1 MARTSLKSRPFDETT
16 NHSES
21 NTRNGEGGEEMLQ
34 IEFKS
39 VSKGFVRKGQ
49 RTDVLRN
56 VNLVCESGKFTTLVG
71 PSGCGKT
78 TMLNLA
84 AGLVQPDEGNIMVGD
99 RQVRGPGPDRGVVF
113 QQYALFPWLTVS
125 ENIEFGLR
133 CKGTPR
139 GVRAAIIQHYLELVG
154 LAKVANALP
163 KELSG
168 GMKQRCA
175 LARALAVGPEVLLL
189 DEPFGALDAITRE
202 RLQQEL
208 LRISQT
214 EGCTV
219 LFVTHDVD
227 EAVFLS
233 DRVVTFDSVI
243 NGIRATTNIPLTYPR
258 MADIRLS
265 EEFLEL
271 KRSIWSFMNSA
282 LKESDGAGTRL
293 SSKKSPR
300 NVS

>member
-1 MARTSLKSRPFDETT
+1 M
-16 NHSES
+16 
-21 NTRNGEGGEEMLQ
+21 Q
-34 IEFKS
+34 IEFKC
-39 VSKGFVRKGQ
+39 VTKGFVRKGQ
-49 RTDVLRN
+49 RIDVLRN
-56 VNLVCESGKFTTLVG
+56 VDLICETGKFTTLVG

-84 AGLVQPDEGNIMVGD
+84 AGLALPDSGTITVGD
-99 RQVRGPGPDRGVVF
+99 HQVRGPGPDRGVVF

-125 ENIEFGLR
+125 ENVEFGLR
-133 CKGTPR
+133 CKRVPR
-139 GVRAAIIQHYLELVG
+139 ETRHSIVEHYLELVG
-154 LAKVANALP
+154 LTKVSNALP

-208 LRISQT
+208 LRISQS
-214 EGCTV
+214 ERSTV

-227 EAVFLS
+227 EAVYLS
-233 DRVVTFDSVI
+233 DRVVVFDSST
-243 NGIRATTNIPLTYPR
+243 NGIRTTAEIPLEYPR

-265 EEFLEL
+265 DQFIKL
-271 KRSIWSFMNSA
+271 KKDLWSSMNKLDSTDQED
-282 LKESDGAGTRL
+282 LQL
-293 SSKKSPR
+293 M
-300 NVS
+300 

>member
-1 MARTSLKSRPFDETT
+1 
-16 NHSES
+16 
-21 NTRNGEGGEEMLQ
+21 MLQ

-39 VSKGFVRKGQ
+39 VTKYFTRKGE
-49 RTDVLRN
+49 TIDVLRG
-56 VNLVCESGKFTTLVG
+56 VDLVCESGKFTTLVG

-84 AGLVQPDEGNIMVGD
+84 AGLIKPDSGTITVGEKE
-99 RQVRGPGPDRGVVF
+99 VCGPGPDRGVVF
-113 QQYALFPWLTVS
+113 QQYALFPWLSVR
-125 ENIEFGLR
+125 ENVEFGLQ
-133 CKGTPR
+133 CKGISR
-139 GVRAAIIQHYLELVG
+139 AERAAIIAHYLELVG
-154 LAKVANALP
+154 LSKVSNALP

-219 LFVTHDVD
+219 LFITHDVD

-233 DRVVTFDSVI
+233 DRVVVFDSTI
-243 NGIRATTNIPLTYPR
+243 KGIRTTAEITIEYPR
-258 MADIRLS
+258 LANIRLT
-265 EEFLEL
+265 EQFLEFKKIL
-271 KRSIWSFMNSA
+271 WSNMN
-282 LKESDGAGTRL
+282 
-293 SSKKSPR
+293 
-300 NVS
+300 NFV

>member
-1 MARTSLKSRPFDETT
+1 
-16 NHSES
+16 
-21 NTRNGEGGEEMLQ
+21 MLQ

-39 VSKGFVRKGQ
+39 VTKRFVRKGQ
-49 RTDVLRN
+49 AIDVLRN
-56 VNLVCESGKFTTLVG
+56 VDLICESGKFTTLVG

-84 AGLVQPDEGNIMVGD
+84 AGLVQPDSGTITVGD
-99 RQVRGPGPDRGVVF
+99 REVRGPGPDRGVVF

-125 ENIEFGLR
+125 ENVEFGLR
-133 CKGTPR
+133 CKGIPHKER
-139 GVRAAIIQHYLELVG
+139 NDIIMHYLELVG
-154 LAKVANALP
+154 LAKVHNALP

-208 LRISQT
+208 LHISQN
-214 EGCTV
+214 ERCTV

-227 EAVFLS
+227 EAVYLS
-233 DRVVTFDSVI
+233 DRVVVFDSAT
-243 NGIRATTNIPLTYPR
+243 NGIRTTATIPLGYPR
-258 MADIRLS
+258 MADIRVS
-265 EEFLEL
+265 NQFIEL
-271 KRSIWSFMNSA
+271 KKNLWNSMNK
-282 LKESDGAGTRL
+282 LGDSDQSDLLTT
-293 SSKKSPR
+293 
-300 NVS
+300 